1 MRKKENKVKFNGK
14 RFISSL
20 GLWIVG
26 VLLSTI
32 PIVYKNL
39 SIFFN
44 ADESG
49 EPFDYVKNFWIDQ
62 DFLFIGFSS
71 GFLLF
76 LELFFLESHY
86 NRPIQKIIEGF
97 LIFYTLILIIIYTI
111 SYFNSNWVSK
121 WGEDNVLIL
130 NKMVLALLIVF
141 GVMAFVVK
149 AFESERKEGLVKC

>member
-49 EPFDYVKNFWIDQ
+49 EPFNYVKNFWIDQ
-62 DFLFIGFSS
+62 DFFVYWYTVNR
-71 GFLLF
+71 
-76 LELFFLESHY
+76 FF
-86 NRPIQKIIEGF
+86 P
-97 LIFYTLILIIIYTI
+97 
-111 SYFNSNWVSK
+111 
-121 WGEDNVLIL
+121 
-130 NKMVLALLIVF
+130 
-141 GVMAFVVK
+141 
-149 AFESERKEGLVKC
+149 